1 MLDRRTLFQALAGAA
16 ALNAIHTSGA
26 LAATPRALDRWA
38 QDVADLN
45 RDLAAA
51 KIALTDWQDR
61 IVALDTGV
69 NLGDLRRY
77 LNFDRL
83 TKAMAFPTNLAETAD
98 PKFPATINVAGTER
112 PWFIR
117 FFGMRQGGA
126 IIPHVHNNMVSAHL
140 VIEGQFHARTFDRVK
155 DLPEEKAVLL
165 RPRLDGTIKP
175 GDAITMS
182 DDRDNSHWLI
192 AQEDR
197 SFTFDVGVLNLSKT
211 RAYGLKANDYNMIF
225 VDPTAAPN
233 GQRLIRAPT
242 LSFDA
247 CQAKF
252 AP

>member
-1 MLDRRTLFQALAGAA
+1 MLDRRSLFQALAGAA
-16 ALNAIHTSGA
+16 ALSAIHRSGA
-26 LAATPRALDRWA
+26 LAATPRTLDRWA

-61 IVALDTGV
+61 IAALDTGV
-69 NLGDLRRY
+69 DLAELRRY
-77 LNFDRL
+77 LDFDRL

-98 PKFPATINVAGTER
+98 PRFPATINVAGTER

-117 FFGMRQGGA
+117 FFGLKKRGA

-140 VIEGQFHARTFDRVK
+140 VIEGQFHARTFDRVS
-155 DLPEEKAVLL
+155 DLPEEGAVLL
-165 RPRLDGTIKP
+165 RPKLDGAIKP
-175 GDAITMS
+175 GEAVTMS

-192 AQEDR
+192 AQQDR

-211 RAYGLKANDYNMIF
+211 RTYGLKANDYNMIF
-225 VDPTAAPN
+225 VDPTAKPN
-233 GQRLIRAPT
+233 GQGLVRAPT
-242 LSFDA
+242 LSFDE
-247 CQAKF
+247 CQTKF